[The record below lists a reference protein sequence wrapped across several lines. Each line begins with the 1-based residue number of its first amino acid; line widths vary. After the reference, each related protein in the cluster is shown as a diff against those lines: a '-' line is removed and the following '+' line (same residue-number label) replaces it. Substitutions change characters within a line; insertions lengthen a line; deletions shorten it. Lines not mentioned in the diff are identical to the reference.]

1 MGSSRVTREYQQLVA
16 DLEARQIWSYLQDGA
31 TLVLSRQVGPA
42 WPDRGNSFW
51 ACRLEGRW
59 YVGTWSPRHYRLSD
73 ESKLAE
79 FCEAFVDVGTSAQ
92 YAVPPELV
100 ARFGLVEVDFDEFE
114 RLYAAVRPPE

>member
-1 MGSSRVTREYQQLVA
+1 MTPEYQQFVDDLAARHVA
-16 DLEARQIWSYLQDGA
+16 SSLQDDT

-59 YVGTWSPRHYRLSD
+59 YVGTWTPRHYRFAD
-73 ESKLAE
+73 ESKLAD

-92 YAVPPELV
+92 YVVPPEMV
-100 ARFGLVEVDFDEFE
+100 QQFGLIEVDFDEFD
-114 RLYAAVRPPE
+114 RLYAAVAPSD